1 MILYE
6 WSFYKYLRTV
16 YMSFLNK
23 NNNQNY
29 SAYVEFMLYISS
41 SSLSALLLLLEPPID
56 LDPSCSCFFAV
67 CLLHP
72 QQQERGKSS
81 IEEEESIHTTSWNWK
96 VFEVRDLQG
105 IYFEVWLQWCYTRQ
119 MIAVAPT
126 EKISKKT
133 RLPLQQGWPAVAPRL
148 DDKWPGSDAW

>member
-1 MILYE
+1 
-6 WSFYKYLRTV
+6 
-16 YMSFLNK
+16 MSFLNK

-81 IEEEESIHTTSWNWK
+81 IIEEESIHTVIQHHGIEK
-96 VFEVRDLQG
+96 YLRFEICKAFILRFGYNDV
-105 IYFEVWLQWCYTRQ
+105 I
-119 MIAVAPT
+119 
-126 EKISKKT
+126 
-133 RLPLQQGWPAVAPRL
+133 L
-148 DDKWPGSDAW
+148 DR